1 MFSTDFLCLCK
12 RINKNVQQ
20 NVDGWQRCFSM
31 AIIYAY
37 CSDLHMANVQ
47 QRIADGT
54 WAGSEGGVARW
65 HTVWHFVLCCMFLG
79 ARRSTSIF
87 INNKPNYLY
96 SVLAVSLFSAPYCG
110 YIACGPLSCDFS
122 PLVLRPVFPL
132 FFTAYPLAQCNLIM
146 QNSPQGAAGG
156 VWKSGLYRLS
166 VWTGTAAISFGIPLA
181 TFAICEC
188 GVHNMHAHAAHL
200 GAVRV
205 VRVRPVLVANTF
217 FTIYI
222 YIFFFF
228 WFVAAWRT

>member
-1 MFSTDFLCLCK
+1 MCNKMWMADKDAFPWRLFMHIVQICIWRMFNNGLPTVRGRSQK
-12 RINKNVQQ
+12 
-20 NVDGWQRCFSM
+20 
-31 AIIYAY
+31 
-37 CSDLHMANVQ
+37 
-47 QRIADGT
+47 
-54 WAGSEGGVARW
+54 GGVPRW

-122 PLVLRPVFPL
+122 PLVFPL

-146 QNSPQGAAGG
+146 QN
-156 VWKSGLYRLS
+156 WKSGLYRLS

-222 YIFFFF
+222 
-228 WFVAAWRT
+228 